1 MGYGDMLRLYMTPDF
16 SAMYS
21 LLMLLDQNTGITNR
35 INKTRWLAIQAPEGG
50 YNNLLNRISVPW
62 GNAQVNQ
69 WLGALFPDAR
79 SRNPGPAGR
88 PAPRFAHAVL

>member
-1 MGYGDMLRLYMTPDF
+1 MRRPHPVASEIASTYLPLDYQFMGYGDMLRLYMTPDF

-35 INKTRWLAIQAPEGG
+35 INKNRWLAIRAPEGG

-62 GNAQVNQ
+62 GNAQDN
-69 WLGALFPDAR
+69 
-79 SRNPGPAGR
+79 
-88 PAPRFAHAVL
+88 